1 MKEYVYMVNNKP
13 FFYQYW
19 PSIIT
24 IVIILIACIIIL
36 QMINNVENFE
46 SSVSIKSVHDA
57 YKHDPAAYHNV
68 CKGLSK
74 KACTIGDGCVYLLG
88 SKTNE
93 KCVGGDIHGPTFLTK
108 NGKPLE
114 FDSYIYKEKCF
125 GKCYPK
131 KSN

>member
-46 SSVSIKSVHDA
+46 SSVSIKSVHDVH
-57 YKHDPAAYHNV
+57 KHNPAAYHKV

-74 KACTIGDGCVYLLG
+74 KACTIGDGCILLG

-93 KCVGGDIHGPTFLTK
+93 KCVGGDIHGPTFLTE
-108 NGKPLE
+108 NGKHLD
-114 FDSYIYKEKCF
+114 FDYYIHKEKCF
-125 GKCYPK
+125 GKCYPE